1 MSNKKVLIIS
11 SEALSK
17 SSSNGRTMMNML
29 NSIQAENL
37 AQFYIHGTPDQ
48 SICSSYFGVSDN
60 DALRAF
66 LGKEKI
72 PKAENKTFDDKPKA
86 EHKPQKSYRNLVL
99 RNIVWQ
105 SMLWWKSDF
114 DEFLLNFNPNI
125 ILLQAGDAPFMF
137 AITLKIAKKF
147 NAKLMMFNTESYVL
161 KKVMYASVDKSVF
174 WHGILMSSLKKQ
186 YKRFMDKADFCIYS
200 LEALEAA
207 YQEKYPH
214 KGKSCT
220 LYTVSELGALPDCSG
235 EPFSLLYCG
244 NLGVGRDVPIDE
256 LAKALYDVDKN
267 AKLDIYGKF
276 ISDESQKTVCANPN
290 VCYHGFVDYS
300 EIPNLMSRASMLV
313 HCENNGRLENL
324 RYAFSTK
331 IADSISGN
339 RPFLVYASREYPFV
353 KYLSDNQ
360 SAHIASDYD
369 ELKTVLKRCIGDKQY
384 LYKYISNAMA
394 LSAQNHNSDVNCRKF
409 EAIIDKLSN

>member
-1 MSNKKVLIIS
+1 M
-11 SEALSK
+11 
-17 SSSNGRTMMNML
+17 
-29 NSIQAENL
+29 
-37 AQFYIHGTPDQ
+37 
-48 SICSSYFGVSDN
+48 
-60 DALRAF
+60 
-66 LGKEKI
+66 
-72 PKAENKTFDDKPKA
+72 
-86 EHKPQKSYRNLVL
+86 
-99 RNIVWQ
+99 
-105 SMLWWKSDF
+105 
-114 DEFLLNFNPNI
+114 
-125 ILLQAGDAPFMF
+125 
-137 AITLKIAKKF
+137 
-147 NAKLMMFNTESYVL
+147 
-161 KKVMYASVDKSVF
+161 
-174 WHGILMSSLKKQ
+174 
-186 YKRFMDKADFCIYS
+186 
-200 LEALEAA
+200 
-207 YQEKYPH
+207 
-214 KGKSCT
+214 
-220 LYTVSELGALPDCSG
+220 
-235 EPFSLLYCG
+235 LYCG

-276 ISDESQKTVCANPN
+276 VSDESQKTVCANPN

-384 LYKYISNAMA
+384 LYKYTSNAMA
-394 LSAQNHNSDVNCRKF
+394 LSAQNHNSGVNCRKF